1 VAGNEGAGRKIED
14 RAAVHLLIEG
24 KSKFVEPLQRF
35 YVRHWSIWRL
45 PREVKML
52 APALRDE
59 PAMKLTDLPQA
70 H

>member
-1 VAGNEGAGRKIED
+1 MKVLVARSKTGQPFIF
-14 RAAVHLLIEG
+14 LLKV
-24 KSKFVEPLQRF
+24 KSKFVEPFQQF

-45 PREVKML
+45 LREVKML